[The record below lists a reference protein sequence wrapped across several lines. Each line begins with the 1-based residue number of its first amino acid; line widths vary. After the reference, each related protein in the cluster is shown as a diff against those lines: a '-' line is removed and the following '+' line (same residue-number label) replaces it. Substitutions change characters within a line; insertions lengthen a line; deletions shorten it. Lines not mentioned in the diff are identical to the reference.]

1 MRLKELHIA
10 GFKSFAKKTALSFD
24 APITAIVGPNG
35 SGKSNT
41 AEAFRF
47 ALGEQS
53 MKSMRGKRGEDLI
66 WDGSR
71 TLPRGNRASVKVV
84 FDNSSRRLGLDFEEV
99 SIERTVFRDASHEY
113 AINGTRVRLKDILE
127 ILAGANIGATGHHI
141 ISQGEADRILL
152 ASPRERKAIL
162 EEALGLRLYHFRKA
176 DAEKKRAETAA
187 NRKEAQVLRREI
199 APHLNFLK
207 KQVERAEEATRLK
220 ARLITRYRA
229 YFAAELAVLEDSKG
243 KLAIEKR
250 VVEKH
255 LATLQTES
263 EKDKKEERRE
273 ELDLGREEV
282 SKLERALADIR
293 ARRETEARSL
303 GRLEGRLAALEEVA
317 PPPVSSL
324 MARDEVAIF
333 VAELDEALVRMA
345 ALDDPQERAQA
356 LERIRG
362 TIAVF
367 RERVAGTVPKRE
379 PSEDPRRDEVIRERD
394 ALVQAIA
401 ALAHEEAVLIEKKAS
416 LERTEA
422 LARREAHER
431 ERHHFAR
438 EAALREASR
447 QLADVAAREAHNRE
461 KELVLKREQG
471 EAAISFGREVIP
483 DDAEIAQDAPHVD
496 VREIE
501 RMKAALE
508 AIDPGASEAVI
519 REYEATRERDAF
531 LARELAD
538 LEQADKTL
546 AALIRDLDV
555 ELSRKFAEGVKATS
569 ERFHELFALMFDGGR
584 AALTMSRVR
593 PRGATE
599 EGETREEGED
609 PAEIGTDI
617 EVALPRKKTKGLHAL
632 SGGERALTAIALT
645 FAIAQVNPPPF
656 LILDETDAALD
667 EANSRRYGDMIERIA
682 EHSQLIL
689 ITHNRETMSR
699 AGVLYG
705 VTMGAD
711 GASEL
716 LSVKLDE
723 ALAVAK

>member
-24 APITAIVGPNG
+24 VPITAIVGPNG
-35 SGKSNT
+35 SGKSNI

-84 FDNSSRRLGLDFEEV
+84 FDNSSRRLSLDFEEV

-127 ILAGANIGATGHHI
+127 LLAGANIGATGHHI
-141 ISQGEADRILL
+141 ISQGEADHILL
-152 ASPRERKAIL
+152 ASPKERKAIL

-176 DAEKKRAETAA
+176 EAEKKRTETAT
-187 NRKEAQVLRREI
+187 NRKEAQALRREI

-220 ARLITRYRA
+220 ERLVARYRA
-229 YFAAELAVLEDSKG
+229 YFAAELARLDGSKG
-243 KLAIEKR
+243 KLSVDKR
-250 VVEKH
+250 VVEERMTVLK
-255 LATLQTES
+255 AES
-263 EKDKKEERRE
+263 EQDKKEEHRE
-273 ELDLGREEV
+273 QIVSGREEIAR
-282 SKLERALADIR
+282 LEHALAAIR
-293 ARRETEARSL
+293 TKRETEARSF
-303 GRLEGRLAALEEVA
+303 GRLEGRLAAFEEVLPA
-317 PPPVSSL
+317 PVSSL
-324 MARDEVAIF
+324 IPRDEVVAF
-333 VAELDEALVRMA
+333 VTDLDQTLARIAREEDASVRAKEFETMRSTLVAFR
-345 ALDDPQERAQA
+345 D
-356 LERIRG
+356 RISG
-362 TIAVF
+362 NGA
-367 RERVAGTVPKRE
+367 KRE
-379 PSEDPRRDEVIRERD
+379 SSEDPRRADVMVERD

-401 ALAHEEAVLIEKKAS
+401 ALAHEEAALIEKKAS
-416 LERTEA
+416 LERAEA

-447 QLADVAAREAHNRE
+447 QLADIAAREAGERE
-461 KELVLKREQG
+461 QELAFKREQG
-471 EAAISFGREVIP
+471 EAAIAFGREVIP
-483 DDAEIAQDAPHVD
+483 DAHEIRKEAPRVE

-531 LARELAD
+531 LARELTD
-538 LEQADKTL
+538 LDHADKTL
-546 AALIRDLDV
+546 ASLIHDLDL

-569 ERFHELFALMFDGGR
+569 ERFHELFALMFDGGK

-593 PRGATE
+593 PRGIIE
-599 EGETREEGED
+599 EGEAQAEGED

-645 FAIAQVNPPPF
+645 FAVAQVNPPPF